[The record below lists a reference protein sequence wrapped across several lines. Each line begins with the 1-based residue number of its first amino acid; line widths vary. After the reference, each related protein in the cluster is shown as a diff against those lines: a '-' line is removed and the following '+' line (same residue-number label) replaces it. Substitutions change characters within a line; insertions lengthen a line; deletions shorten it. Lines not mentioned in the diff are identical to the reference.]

1 MGYFFV
7 PWWMNDG
14 PKSVWG
20 TVGGITAALG
30 VIGFIFYFW
39 GKVFRAF
46 WSRHHWLAIPD
57 LKH

>member
-1 MGYFFV
+1 
-7 PWWMNDG
+7 MNDG